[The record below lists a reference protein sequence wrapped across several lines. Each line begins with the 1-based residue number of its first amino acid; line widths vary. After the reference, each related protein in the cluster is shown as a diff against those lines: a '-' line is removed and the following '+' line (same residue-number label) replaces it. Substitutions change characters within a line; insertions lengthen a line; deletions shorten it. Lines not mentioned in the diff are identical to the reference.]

1 MARQRP
7 HRIFLT
13 GFSCTGKSR
22 VARLVAEKLGWEAID
37 TDALVEREA
46 GRPIPRIFAEEGE
59 ARFRELER
67 QAVRAAS
74 SREKAVVA
82 VGGGAI
88 LSAENRRVMAD
99 GGFVVCLEARPE
111 TIFRRLQSGE
121 ADTPSERPLL
131 AGPNPLGRI
140 RHLKGLRQPLYS
152 LADFTIHTDAL
163 SLEQVA
169 SEVVRAWRANGA
181 AIVGQEGRLDAVVA
195 AAGAAATF
203 DAEPTGSGPACWV
216 RAESASYPVYVEWGA
231 LERLGAVMREA
242 GLSGAAYV
250 VSDSD
255 VHRHY
260 GRQAEDALRGAG
272 FETDS
277 CVVPAGEASKTFETA
292 SRVYDWLV
300 AHRAERGHAI
310 VALGGGMVGDLAG
323 FVAATFLRGL
333 PLVHAPTSLLA
344 MVDASV
350 GGKVAVDHREGKNLI
365 GAFYQPR
372 LVLADVSTLKT
383 LPPRE
388 LTSGWAEVIK
398 HALIQ
403 DADLLVLLEDGA
415 PALAN
420 LDPESTTQAVRRS
433 VAIKA
438 QVVSEDERETT
449 GRRTILNYGHTVGHA
464 LEAAADYTGLLH
476 GEAVAIGMMAAAE
489 IGRRLG
495 VTPPPLVKRQRAVL
509 ERFGLP
515 LRAPELSLGRVLS
528 AVTLD
533 KKVSGKAVRWVLLAD
548 IGLPV
553 LRQDVPEALVEEVVA
568 ELLG

>member
-1 MARQRP
+1 MTARAR
-7 HRIFLT
+7 RIFLT

-22 VARLVAEKLGWEAID
+22 VARLVAEKLGWEAVD
-37 TDALVEREA
+37 TDALVERAA
-46 GRPIPRIFAEEGE
+46 GKPIPHIFAEEGE

-67 QAVRAAS
+67 EAVREAC

-88 LSAENRRVMAD
+88 LSVENRRTMAD

-111 TIFRRLQSGE
+111 TIFQRLQRGKRE
-121 ADTPSERPLL
+121 APSERPLL
-131 AGPNPLGRI
+131 AGPNLMGRI
-140 RHLKGLRQPLYS
+140 RHLKAMRQTLYS
-152 LADFTIHTDAL
+152 LADSTVHTDAL

-169 SEVVRAWRANGA
+169 SEVVRSWRANA
-181 AIVGQEGRLDAVVA
+181 AAVARQEGRAEAVAFAGGTTDILDA
-195 AAGAAATF
+195 
-203 DAEPTGSGPACWV
+203 ELTGSEPACWV

-231 LERLGAVMREA
+231 LERLGTVMREA
-242 GLSGAAYV
+242 NLAGAAFV
-250 VSDSD
+250 VSDSH
-255 VHRHY
+255 VHGLY
-260 GRQAEDALRGAG
+260 GRRLEDILRDAA

-292 SRVYDWLV
+292 SQIYDWLV
-300 AHRAERGHAI
+300 AHRAERGHAV

-333 PLVHAPTSLLA
+333 PLVHVPTSLLA
-344 MVDASV
+344 MVDSSI

-372 LVLADVSTLKT
+372 LVVADVATLKS

-388 LTSGWAEVIK
+388 LTSGWAELIK

-403 DADLLVLLEDGA
+403 DADLLHLLETEA
-415 PALAN
+415 AALAK
-420 LDPESTTQAVRRS
+420 LEPDITTRVVRRS

-438 QVVSEDERETT
+438 QVVGEDERETT

-464 LEAAADYTGLLH
+464 VEAAAGYAGLLH

-495 VTPPPLVKRQRAVL
+495 VTPASLVERQRALL

-515 LRAPELSLGRVLS
+515 LRPPQLSLDRILS
-528 AVTLD
+528 TITLD
-533 KKVSGKAVRWVLLAD
+533 KKVSGKVVRWVLLAD
-548 IGLPV
+548 VGLPV
-553 LRQDVPEALVEEVVA
+553 LRQDVPAALVEEVVV
-568 ELLG
+568 ELLR

>member
-1 MARQRP
+1 M
-7 HRIFLT
+7 
-13 GFSCTGKSR
+13 C
-22 VARLVAEKLGWEAID
+22 EA
-37 TDALVEREA
+37 
-46 GRPIPRIFAEEGE
+46 
-59 ARFRELER
+59 
-67 QAVRAAS
+67 
-74 SREKAVVA
+74 
-82 VGGGAI
+82 
-88 LSAENRRVMAD
+88 N
-99 GGFVVCLEARPE
+99 
-111 TIFRRLQSGE
+111 
-121 ADTPSERPLL
+121 
-131 AGPNPLGRI
+131 
-140 RHLKGLRQPLYS
+140 
-152 LADFTIHTDAL
+152 
-163 SLEQVA
+163 
-169 SEVVRAWRANGA
+169 
-181 AIVGQEGRLDAVVA
+181 
-195 AAGAAATF
+195 
-203 DAEPTGSGPACWV
+203 
-216 RAESASYPVYVEWGA
+216 
-231 LERLGAVMREA
+231 
-242 GLSGAAYV
+242 LSGAAYV

-260 GRQAEDALRGAG
+260 GRRAEDVLRDAG
-272 FETDS
+272 FDTDS

-292 SRVYDWLV
+292 SQIYDWLV

-333 PLVHAPTSLLA
+333 PLVHVPTSLLA

-372 LVLADVSTLKT
+372 LVVADVATLKT

-388 LTSGWAEVIK
+388 LTSGWAELIK

-403 DADLLVLLEDGA
+403 DADLLGLLEA
-415 PALAN
+415 EATALASLN
-420 LDPESTTQAVRRS
+420 PETTTQVVARS

-464 LEAAADYTGLLH
+464 LEAAAGYSGLLH

-495 VTPPPLVKRQRAVL
+495 VTPLPLVERQRAVL

-515 LRAPELSLGRVLS
+515 LKPPQLSLDRVLNTI
-528 AVTLD
+528 TLD
-533 KKVSGKAVRWVLLAD
+533 KKVSGKVVRWVLLAD
-548 IGLPV
+548 VGLPV

-568 ELLG
+568 ELLK

>member
-1 MARQRP
+1 MAQLP
-7 HRIFLT
+7 SRIFLT

-22 VARLVAEKLGWEAID
+22 VAHLVANELGWEAVD
-37 TDALVEREA
+37 TDPLIEGAA
-46 GRPIPRIFAEEGE
+46 GKPIPRIFAEDGE
-59 ARFRELER
+59 ARFREFEGE
-67 QAVRAAS
+67 AVRLAR

-88 LSAENRRVMAD
+88 LSPENRRAMAD

-111 TIFRRLQSGE
+111 TILQRLQSEEGE
-121 ADTPSERPLL
+121 PPSERPLL
-131 AGPNPLGRI
+131 AGANPLARI
-140 RHLKGLRQPLYS
+140 RHLKAMRQPLYS

-169 SEVVRAWRANGA
+169 SEVVRAWRANA
-181 AIVGQEGRLDAVVA
+181 AAVAGQEGRLDAVGA
-195 AAGAAATF
+195 PAGASGIPQ
-203 DAEPTGSGPACWV
+203 DEPSGSGPACWV
-216 RAESASYPVYVEWGA
+216 RAESASYPVYVEWAA
-231 LERLGAVMREA
+231 LNKLGNVMREA

-255 VHRHY
+255 VYPHY
-260 GRQAEDALRGAG
+260 GGRTEASLRDAG
-272 FETDS
+272 FDTDS
-277 CVVPAGEASKTFETA
+277 CVVPAGEASKNLETA
-292 SRVYDWLV
+292 SHVYDWLI
-300 AHRAERGHAI
+300 AHHAERGHAV

-372 LVLADVSTLKT
+372 LVLADVAALKT

-388 LTSGWAEVIK
+388 LTSGWAEVTK

-403 DADLLVLLEDGA
+403 DADLLGLLEEGA
-415 PALAN
+415 SALAN
-420 LDPESTTQAVRRS
+420 VDPELTTQVVRRS

-449 GRRTILNYGHTVGHA
+449 GRRTILNYGHTVAHG
-464 LEAAADYTGLLH
+464 LEAAAGYTDLLH
-476 GEAVAIGMMAAAE
+476 GEAVAIGMTAAAE
-489 IGRRLG
+489 IGRRLD
-495 VTPPPLVKRQRAVL
+495 VTPQALVERQRALL

-515 LRAPELSLGRVLS
+515 PKAPELSLDRVLN
-528 AVTLD
+528 AITLD

-548 IGLPV
+548 VGLPV
-553 LRQDVPEALVEEVVA
+553 LRQDVPEALVAEVVA
-568 ELLG
+568 ELLR